1 MKKKKNKNSGTD
13 LMDMLKQQINL
24 RYKNLRKHEEESN
37 EEEEEDDNFW
47 ILYFKYKISYYNLHI
62 YLNI

>member
-1 MKKKKNKNSGTD
+1 MKIENKNSGTD

-37 EEEEEDDNFW
+37 EEEEEDDNF
-47 ILYFKYKISYYNLHI
+47 
-62 YLNI
+62 

>member
-1 MKKKKNKNSGTD
+1 MADQITAAMGKLKKVGDIKVEEKKNKNSGTD

-37 EEEEEDDNFW
+37 EEEEEDDNF
-47 ILYFKYKISYYNLHI
+47 
-62 YLNI
+62 